1 MTDTLFYVHDPMCSW
16 CWGFAATLDSVLEAL
31 PDDVNVVHLL
41 GGLAPDS
48 NEPMPESMQ
57 QGLQQTWKQIVQ
69 VIPGTE
75 FNFAFWTDNTPRR
88 STWPSCRA
96 VIAARRQS
104 KDFERPMIKAIQRAY
119 YLDAK
124 NPSDSDTLLQ
134 CAKDIGCDG
143 AVFSN
148 DFESEDVSNEFLDEL
163 RQVQRYGVRGFPSLV
178 LQKADGS
185 AFSVPVEY
193 QHANRILER
202 IDHLRAT

>member
-31 PDDVNVVHLL
+31 PDDINVVHLL

-57 QGLQQTWKQIVQ
+57 QGLQQTWKQIAD

-104 KDFERPMIKAIQRAY
+104 EDYERPMIKAIQRAY

-143 AVFSN
+143 AVFSK

>member
-31 PDDVNVVHLL
+31 PDDINVVHLL

-57 QGLQQTWKQIVQ
+57 QGLQQTWKQIAD

-75 FNFAFWTDNTPRR
+75 FNFAFLTDNTPRR

-104 KDFERPMIKAIQRAY
+104 EDYERPMIKAIQRAY

-143 AVFSN
+143 AVFSK

>member
-16 CWGFAATLDSVLEAL
+16 CWGFASTLDTVLEML
-31 PDDVNVVHLL
+31 PDDVSVVHLL

-57 QGLQQTWKQIVQ
+57 QGLQQTWRQIAK
-69 VIPGTE
+69 VIPDTK
-75 FNFAFWTDNTPRR
+75 FNFDFWTDNDPRR
-88 STWPSCRA
+88 STWPACRA

-104 KDFERPMIKAIQRAY
+104 RDLERPMIKAIQQAY
-119 YLDAK
+119 YLNAR
-124 NPSDSDTLLQ
+124 NPSNIDTLLL
-134 CAKDIGCDG
+134 CAKEIGCDG
-143 AVFSN
+143 AEFSRAL
-148 DFESEDVSNEFLDEL
+148 ESEDVNNEFLDEL
-163 RQVQRYGVRGFPSLV
+163 RQVQRFGVRGFPSLV

>member
-57 QGLQQTWKQIVQ
+57 QGLQQTWKQIAQ

-104 KDFERPMIKAIQRAY
+104 KDLERPMIKAIQRAY

>member
-16 CWGFAATLDSVLEAL
+16 CWGVAATLDSVLDAL
-31 PDDVNVVHLL
+31 PDDINVVHLL

-57 QGLQQTWKQIVQ
+57 QGLQQTWKQIAD

-104 KDFERPMIKAIQRAY
+104 EDYERPMIKAIQRAY

-143 AVFSN
+143 AVFSK

>member
-57 QGLQQTWKQIVQ
+57 QGLQQTWKQIAD

-104 KDFERPMIKAIQRAY
+104 EDYERPMIKAIQRAY

-143 AVFSN
+143 AVFSK

>member
-31 PDDVNVVHLL
+31 PDDINVVHLL

-57 QGLQQTWKQIVQ
+57 QGLQQTWKQIAD

-104 KDFERPMIKAIQRAY
+104 EDYERPMIKAIQRAY

-143 AVFSN
+143 AVFSK

-163 RQVQRYGVRGFPSLV
+163 R
-178 LQKADGS
+178 
-185 AFSVPVEY
+185 
-193 QHANRILER
+193 
-202 IDHLRAT
+202 

>member
-104 KDFERPMIKAIQRAY
+104 KDLERPMIKAIQRAY

-143 AVFSN
+143 AVFSSA
-148 DFESEDVSNEFLDEL
+148 FESEDVNNEFLDEL
-163 RQVQRYGVRGFPSLV
+163 RQVQRFGVRGFPSLV

>member
-31 PDDVNVVHLL
+31 PDDINVVHLL